1 MNATD
6 PPPTTDPLDI
16 GDLDDVIGFH
26 VRLLHAK
33 LRDDFKAS
41 SGDLGLTQ
49 KQLSALWLVDLHPQ
63 IAQADIGRRL
73 RMDRAT
79 IMGIVNRLEQ
89 SGYLERGPS
98 PNDRRRQTLT
108 LTDSGHAILLIARGR
123 ALAYER
129 ELRARFTPAEGAML
143 IELLRR
149 LHD

>member
-1 MNATD
+1 MTD
-6 PPPTTDPLDI
+6 TPSPRSPDPSDI

-33 LRDDFKAS
+33 LRHDFKAS
-41 SGDLGLTQ
+41 SGDLDLTQ
-49 KQLSALWLVDLHPQ
+49 KQVSTLWLIDAHPE

-79 IMGIVNRLEQ
+79 VMAIVNRLQ
-89 SGYLERGPS
+89 ERGFLVRAAS
-98 PNDRRRQTLT
+98 AGDRRRQTLA
-108 LTDSGHAILLIARGR
+108 LTESGRAILATARDR
-123 ALAYER
+123 AMAYER
-129 ELRARFTPAEGAML
+129 SLRARFTPAEGAML